1 MANIEKLIPHILQW
15 EISITMTKGET
26 LRHAYE
32 RARSKGVINVKNDS
46 GGPTLCGVTLTT
58 FKDWRKKQGKPTPT
72 QADLAKLEYSEW
84 LAILKS
90 VFWDPCKGDQIVNQS
105 IANLLVDW
113 RWLNGGQAIKDA
125 QKELGL
131 TADGAVGP
139 KTLAALNA
147 APAYRVFYYLKAA
160 RMCSYYKIVASSP
173 SKKGF
178 LVGWVNRTEDL
189 KFEG

>member
-15 EISITMTKGET
+15 ENSITMTKGET

-32 RARSKGVINVKNDS
+32 RARAKGVINVKNDS

-58 FKDWRKKQGKPTPT
+58 FRDWRRKQGKPTPT
-72 QADLAKLEYSEW
+72 QSDLAKLEYSEW

-90 VFWDPCKGDQIVNQS
+90 VFWDPCKGDRIANQS

-113 RWLNGGQAIKDA
+113 RWLNGTQGVKDA

-131 TADGAVGP
+131 TADGVVGP

-160 RMCSYYKIVASSP
+160 RFCSYYRIVANNS

-178 LVGWVNRTEDL
+178 LTGWVNRTEAI
-189 KFEG
+189 KFE